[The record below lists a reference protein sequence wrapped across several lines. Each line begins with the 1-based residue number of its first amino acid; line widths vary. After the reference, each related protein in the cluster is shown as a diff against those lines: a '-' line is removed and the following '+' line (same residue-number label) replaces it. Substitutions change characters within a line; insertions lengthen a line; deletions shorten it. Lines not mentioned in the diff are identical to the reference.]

1 MTDDFFIADLAEE
14 CAIRREKAERLKAFR
29 EGRPDKLVPGSRDS
43 SVFELTMDGV
53 LKGWSS
59 RERK

>member
-1 MTDDFFIADLAEE
+1 MTDNFFIADLAEVF
-14 CAIRREKAERLKAFR
+14 AIRREKAERLKAFW
-29 EGRPDKLVPGSRDS
+29 EGRPDKLVPGPRNS
-43 SVFELTMDGV
+43 SEFELTMDGV